1 SECPAGVL
9 LAVHAGSIEHVRVH
23 HSGAQDFHPP
33 GALARRATRPL
44 AETALDVHLGRRL
57 RERKIAWPE
66 SGACRT
72 EESRREM
79 RERGLEI
86 DEADSFVNGE
96 SLDLREH
103 RC

>member
-1 SECPAGVL
+1 
-9 LAVHAGSIEHVRVH
+9 
-23 HSGAQDFHPP
+23 PP

-57 RERKIAWPE
+57 RERKVAWPE

-79 RERGLEI
+79 REGGLEI

-103 RC
+103 RCVTRIERIEAVHVARDHYTNRRRPRLERPD